1 MKQKVKV
8 IVKNVQGFYDGVRQ
22 FIVIPVTD
30 GVRKELNKFCKVPDT
45 DELLFSMSKYAS
57 VRVSDGLDTDGLD
70 TDELSGRVGSATMSV
85 KLETAEYDWTYKSKK
100 GHTKKWQVCGILF
113 KSPID
118 DSNLEGLEDD

>member
-1 MKQKVKV
+1 MKQKVKI

-45 DELLFSMSKYAS
+45 DELLFSMSKYTS
-57 VRVSDGLDTDGLD
+57 IGVSDGLDTDD
-70 TDELSGRVGSATMSV
+70 FSGRVGSATMSV

-100 GHTKKWQVCGILF
+100 GHAKKWQVCGVLF
-113 KSPID
+113 KSTID
-118 DSNLEGLEDD
+118 DGNLEGLEDD